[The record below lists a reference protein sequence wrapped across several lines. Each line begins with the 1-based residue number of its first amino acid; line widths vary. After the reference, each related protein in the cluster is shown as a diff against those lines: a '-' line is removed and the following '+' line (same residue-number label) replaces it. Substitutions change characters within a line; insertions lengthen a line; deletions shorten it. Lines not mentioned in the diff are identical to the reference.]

1 MQPLHVNLAGW
12 RKVGNIAAET
22 QAQYDMTNKV
32 RISNNSL
39 NCYGTRILTEGVD
52 LTQYQRNPVLL
63 YMHQRGTV
71 VGLVKNVRVEGE
83 DIIGELE
90 FDGATDLSVQLK
102 KQWAFGSVKMVSAH
116 LEVKE
121 VSDDPTLMLEG
132 QTVPTVT
139 RSRLLEVSVVD
150 IGGNDDALR
159 LSYGGEDFRQ
169 HSNSIITLSKPNKN
183 DMETKKIALAVGL
196 SETASE
202 AEVTS
207 ALDALRLKAS
217 ETENLR
223 TQVKQL
229 QEAQQ
234 QMQLSLITEA
244 VDQAVKDKRIV
255 ATKKDYFVELGKK
268 VGIDSLREVFVSM
281 QPQVSLGSQIN
292 LKDTPRGGG
301 APDSYALYKKLGEVP
316 STQMEDLH
324 DNHHDEFLR
333 LYKAEYGFEPSK

>member
-1 MQPLHVNLAGW
+1 
-12 RKVGNIAAET
+12 
-22 QAQYDMTNKV
+22 MTNKV

-71 VGLVKNVRVEGE
+71 VGLVKNIQVEGE
-83 DIIGELE
+83 DITGELE

-121 VSDDPTLMLEG
+121 TSNDPALMLDG

-159 LSYGGEDFRQ
+159 LSYGGEDFKK
-169 HSNSIITLSKPNKN
+169 HSNSVITLSKQNKN

-196 SETASE
+196 SETATE
-202 AEVTS
+202 AEITS

-217 ETENLR
+217 ESGNLR
-223 TQVKQL
+223 VQVEQL
-229 QEAQQ
+229 QKEQQ
-234 QMQLSLITEA
+234 LLQLSLITEA

-255 ATKKDYFVELGKK
+255 ATKRDHFIELGKK
-268 VGIDSLREVFVSM
+268 VGIDSLREVFDSM

-292 LKDTPRGGG
+292 LKDSPNGGNTPGN
-301 APDSYALYKKLGEVP
+301 YALYKKLGEVP

-324 DNHHDEFLR
+324 DNHPDEFLR
-333 LYKAEYGFEPSK
+333 LYKAEYGFEPNK